1 MCSHRIW
8 TAKTES
14 EMTNHCGCNTDTGCG
29 WTAIEVAHEAV
40 TAPSSPTSSPSILL
54 ERHDYGHQSFP
65 LHESS
70 FFSLLAL

>member
-1 MCSHRIW
+1 MAA
-8 TAKTES
+8 TLTQAVAGQQLK
-14 EMTNHCGCNTDTGCG
+14 
-29 WTAIEVAHEAV
+29 VAHEAV